1 MSWEMTKGDQLLTLL
16 KSVILIAVTAP
27 GKLAPQ
33 LDRRAYRLEGI
44 MDFGEAEATFA
55 ELQRKLRRN
64 AISQEAFYQEVSKL
78 MVQDD
83 DGKYWAV
90 DPAGSGWLY
99 HDGQNWTPAMPPTI
113 HTQVN
118 KIVPRRRDRWPV
130 ILGAIIAGLL
140 CLLSILAVL
149 ALRSSQRPGLIVPA
163 GPSAVHPKQTLQIEF
178 TNSLATPSPQP
189 PTGTPHI
196 SVGHIV
202 LLTTTAA
209 CRYDAAFVSDV
220 SIPSGQSVTPSQ
232 RFNKIWRMRNTGTC
246 PWIGFAW
253 TFISGDH
260 LGGPDSV
267 VVPQTG
273 PGDTVDISVPLYAEA
288 EPGTYTG
295 IWRLRDPK
303 SRDVGPTVRVKVV
316 VVAASPTP

>member
-1 MSWEMTKGDQLLTLL
+1 
-16 KSVILIAVTAP
+16 
-27 GKLAPQ
+27 
-33 LDRRAYRLEGI
+33 

-64 AISQEAFYQEVSKL
+64 DISQEAFYQEVSKL
-78 MVQDD
+78 MVQDE

-90 DPAGSGWLY
+90 DPAGGGWLY
-99 HDGQNWTPAMPPTI
+99 HDGQNWKPAMPPTV

-118 KIVPRRRDRWPV
+118 KIVPPRRDRWLLV
-130 ILGAIIAGLL
+130 LGATIAGLL

-149 ALRSSQRPGLIVPA
+149 VFRSSQKPGLIVPV
-163 GPSAVHPKQTLQIEF
+163 GTSATHPKQTVQIEF
-178 TNSLATPSPQP
+178 TDSLETPSPQP
-189 PTGTPHI
+189 PATSAAP
-196 SVGHIV
+196 IV
-202 LLTTTAA
+202 IPTTNAAA
-209 CRYDAAFVSDV
+209 CRYDAVFVGDV
-220 SIPSGQSVTPSQ
+220 SIPDGQPVTPSQ

-246 PWIGFAW
+246 PWSDFAW
-253 TFISGDH
+253 TFISGEQ

-267 VVPQTG
+267 AVQQTE

-303 SRDVGPTVRVKVV
+303 GRDVGPTVRVSVV
-316 VVAASPTP
+316 VVPASPTP